1 MSSSLNTPQ
10 PPPTEGEGPEVWPL
24 IYDSTRLVLPDWLRA
39 DMRERHELGRA
50 KYGTGLRVWNG
61 RDCAVDAYQEAL
73 DLAVYLTQAQQR
85 IGSPG
90 LVALNLARHQAL
102 QLCVWLGQLARE
114 AKVPV
119 QP

>member
-1 MSSSLNTPQ
+1 MMPSRNAPQ
-10 PPPTEGEGPEVWPL
+10 PPPTAGEGPEVWPL

-61 RDCAVDAYQEAL
+61 RDCIVDAYQEAL